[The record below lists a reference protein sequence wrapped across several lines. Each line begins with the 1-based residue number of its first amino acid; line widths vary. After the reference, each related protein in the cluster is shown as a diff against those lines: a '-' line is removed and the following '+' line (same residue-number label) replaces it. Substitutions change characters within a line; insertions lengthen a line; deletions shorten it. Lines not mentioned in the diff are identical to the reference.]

1 MSLSR
6 KKWFRLMAHTYRSV
20 GYGVHYSTAV
30 IFVLKHS
37 VALYFLSSTTRRFHS
52 ELQKYFYISQVVA
65 FRIEL
70 QIDSCIVLTLVIV
83 QLFFS
88 SFQEK

>member
-30 IFVLKHS
+30 IFGLKHS
-37 VALYFLSSTTRRFHS
+37 VAFFS
-52 ELQKYFYISQVVA
+52 LQLNDVSIPNCKYFCVSRVVA
-65 FRIEL
+65 VRFEPRLIVV
-70 QIDSCIVLTLVIV
+70 VLTLVIV

-88 SFQEK
+88 SFQ